1 MPRREEGIAAN
12 GGEGQRSFLTSC
24 VQLHEEQTNK
34 TLMAQ
39 TAHRL
44 RHATPRRLAG
54 RCRQWTTA
62 CNETK
67 SQCAFPLPTRY
78 THPADH
84 FLPHNA
90 IPRKPS
96 NSGSNCAVLNHCRD
110 RSLFWK
116 KSSAANLDY
125 IGRGSSNWFLVGS
138 TEFIWRLRCECRTE
152 PVTLQRDFLLVPAQP
167 SVHIP
172 AHLLD
177 EFLMAKWSDGIVT
190 VVPHELCDVLK

>member
-1 MPRREEGIAAN
+1 MPRREEGSAAY
-12 GGEGQRSFLTSC
+12 GGEGQRSFLNT
-24 VQLHEEQTNK
+24 VLAVYNYTKNK
-34 TLMAQ
+34 QNSDGTDGGPPPP
-39 TAHRL
+39 
-44 RHATPRRLAG
+44 RHAVSRRRAG

-78 THPADH
+78 TLPADH

-96 NSGSNCAVLNHCRD
+96 NSGSNCALLNHCRD

-138 TEFIWRLRCECRTE
+138 TEFIWHLRCECRTE

-167 SVHIP
+167 TVHIP

-177 EFLMAKWSDGIVT
+177 EFLMGK
-190 VVPHELCDVLK
+190 